1 MVQGVTPR
9 RGTAHGDVCAVKSL
23 SLDSSDTGRA
33 STNSGSVYNFP
44 KHRTG
49 LLCYFPPKNRVFLPH
64 IWFGDFSNSRCSD
77 VIAYAAD

>member
-49 LLCYFPPKNRVFLPH
+49 LLCYFPPKNRVF
-64 IWFGDFSNSRCSD
+64 FSPTYGSVILVTD
-77 VIAYAAD
+77 VTVT